1 MVPELGILKVGY
13 PVDNLSLIYTYFS
26 FEFYFSIFLGVT
38 IDYYSKKNAIN
49 RQLPSFFFIFPS
61 LPSQFLSATGRPVC
75 VNSFNARRRRERQVG
90 HGNFAQWD
98 KPFGHKYDL
107 HVMLNKAWSLQR
119 HLLWC
124 FGATKNTPVCTKS
137 PTVLTCFKDTESER
151 GRFWHMARLAS
162 CKICKLPCSP
172 KRSLPKSMDFGCHTH
187 TVYNYM

>member
-1 MVPELGILKVGY
+1 MVPELGILKLGY
-13 PVDNLSLIYTYFS
+13 PVDNLSLIYTCFS
-26 FEFYFSIFLGVT
+26 FEFYLSIFLGVT

-49 RQLPSFFFIFPS
+49 CQLPSFFFFFLLCPVSFFP
-61 LPSQFLSATGRPVC
+61 LQGGQFASTASMLAGGG
-75 VNSFNARRRRERQVG
+75 ERQVG

-107 HVMLNKAWSLQR
+107 HVMLNRAWSLQR

-124 FGATKNTPVCTKS
+124 FGATKNTPVYTKS

-162 CKICKLPCSP
+162 CKICKLPCRP

-187 TVYNYM
+187 TVYNCM